1 MTPNAADLKPQKKAA
16 ERSHA
21 VAAQETALM
30 PAFGSRKK
38 AGGKK
43 DSLKLNI
50 LHAVCRMC
58 REVVCWLIF
67 IGYAS
72 LGVFIPTWEND
83 PISLEFFKWAET
95 TN

>member
-43 DSLKLNI
+43 DSL
-50 LHAVCRMC
+50 
-58 REVVCWLIF
+58 
-67 IGYAS
+67 
-72 LGVFIPTWEND
+72 
-83 PISLEFFKWAET
+83 
-95 TN
+95 